1 MKLENLIKHQI
12 VYVQVH
18 INIQS
23 IMEDLKVMDDVLDI
37 HDFKVYQN

>member
-18 INIQS
+18 ISIQG
-23 IMEDLKVMDDVLDI
+23 IMKDLKVMDDALDI
-37 HDFKVYQN
+37 HDFKVDQN

>member
-1 MKLENLIKHQI
+1 MKLAKLIKHQI

-18 INIQS
+18 INIQG

-37 HDFKVYQN
+37 HDFKVDQN